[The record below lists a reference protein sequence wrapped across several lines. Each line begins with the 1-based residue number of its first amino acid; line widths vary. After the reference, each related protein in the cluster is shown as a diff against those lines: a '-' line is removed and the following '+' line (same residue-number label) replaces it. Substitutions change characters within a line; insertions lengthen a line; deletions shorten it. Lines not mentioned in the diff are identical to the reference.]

1 MNLLLE
7 ITLSDWTPSITRF
20 SFHYVKI
27 YETGGKIVLSLRKQ
41 LPKTKHA
48 IQMPEKVL
56 SNHPFTPLE
65 LGMLKL
71 NLEMMLK
78 SSQSFVA
85 CFAPL
90 GYEHDLEKYILG
102 FEFFS
107 KEYRRETRQKI
118 DEENNHFISKLQE
131 ENKWLQKELKQLQRN
146 YNTYKYEFN
155 EFVLDYHRLTDSS
168 IWPKHIDLIRENKEL
183 EDLFQKEK
191 FEKEQFMTYC
201 NNLNEKL
208 MELTDE

>member
-1 MNLLLE
+1 MNPLLE
-7 ITLSDWTPSITRF
+7 ITLSDWTPSITNF
-20 SFHYVKI
+20 TFHYVKI
-27 YETGGKIVLSLRKQ
+27 YETCGKIILSLRKQ

-48 IQMPEKVL
+48 IQMPDKIL

-65 LGMLKL
+65 LKMLKL

-78 SSQSFVA
+78 STQSFVT

-90 GYEHDLEKYILG
+90 GYEYDLEKYILG

-107 KEYRRETRQKI
+107 KEYRKETRQKI
-118 DEENNHFISKLQE
+118 NEENNHFISELQE
-131 ENKWLQKELKQLQRN
+131 ENKILQKELKQLERN
-146 YNTYKYEFN
+146 YKTYKFEFN
-155 EFVLDYHRLTDSS
+155 DFILDYHKLTDSN
-168 IWPKHIDLIRENKEL
+168 KHIDLIKRNKEL

-191 FEKEQFMTYC
+191 FEKEQFIAYC

-208 MELTDE
+208 MDLL

>member
-1 MNLLLE
+1 MTTLLE
-7 ITLSDWTPSITRF
+7 ITLSDWTPSITRY
-20 SFHYVKI
+20 SFHYVRI
-27 YETGGKIVLSLRKQ
+27 YETAGKIVLSLRKQ

-56 SNHPFTPLE
+56 SNHQFTPLE
-65 LGMLKL
+65 LEMLKL

-78 SSQSFVA
+78 SSQSFVP

-90 GYEHDLEKYILG
+90 GYEYDLEKYILG
-102 FEFFS
+102 FEVFS

-118 DEENNHFISKLQE
+118 DEENNHFISELQE
-131 ENKWLQKELKQLQRN
+131 ENKWLQKDLKQLQRN
-146 YNTYKYEFN
+146 YKTYKYEFN
-155 EFVLDYHRLTDSS
+155 EFMLDYHRLTDHN
-168 IWPKHIDLIRENKEL
+168 KHIELIARNIEL